1 MTDYGRMT
9 RRFLLGETKK
19 PSLRAYLAELASTIA
34 KIRPS
39 SQTQAIMI
47 ENLKSNLRS
56 VKKEALALEERVKVL
71 EEQVVTLEENKKE
84 Q

>member
-1 MTDYGRMT
+1 MTDYGKMT
-9 RRFLLGETKK
+9 RRFILGESKK
-19 PSLRAYLAELASTIA
+19 PSLRAYLSELANTIV
-34 KIRPS
+34 KLRPS

-56 VKKEALALEERVKVL
+56 VKREALALEERVKML
-71 EEQVVTLEENKKE
+71 EEQVITLEESKKE